1 MAARVS
7 CQWTTTEITHVAVV
21 RVRGSS
27 DYLMSMW
34 NAYEG
39 AAIISCRCGTRTRE
53 RRLPHVDVEGV
64 DGVEVEAARP
74 AAVRTGHDA
83 DAEKLVEVDAR
94 PVKGEGTAGQGGQV
108 VVNGR
113 LLKHTHSDSYTAV
126 ATGLL
131 TVSRTQ
137 GTAGQSGQVVVNGR
151 LLKHTQRLIHSCGY
165 WFTGGE

>member
-1 MAARVS
+1 MAACVS

-94 PVKGEGTAGQGGQV
+94 PVEGESTAGQGGQV
-108 VVNGR
+108 VVN
-113 LLKHTHSDSYTAV
+113 S
-126 ATGLL
+126 
-131 TVSRTQ
+131 
-137 GTAGQSGQVVVNGR
+137 R

-165 WFTGGE
+165 WFTDGEWDTEYSWAGRTGSRQRSASETHTATHTQLWLLVY